1 MKSMTASISRCS
13 RRLSFALAL
22 ALLLLAFAAL
32 DAHADGISV
41 RSARLVTADD
51 GGYALEANFD
61 LALNP
66 TLEEALTKG
75 VSLYFL
81 LEFDV
86 IRKRWYWVDEKV
98 IDRQLQYKLSFNALT
113 SQYRLGAGPLYQNF
127 DTLAEALDLLA
138 HVRRRQIV
146 EPGVL
151 KKDNS
156 YSAAVRMRLDV
167 SQLPKPFQLSAFGS
181 RDWNIGSDWYRWTV
195 TP

>member
-1 MKSMTASISRCS
+1 MKSMTASILRCS
-13 RRLSFALAL
+13 RRLSLAFALAL
-22 ALLLLAFAAL
+22 VFLLGGFTF
-32 DAHADGISV
+32 AHADGISV
-41 RSARLVTADD
+41 RNARLVANDE
-51 GGYALEANFD
+51 GSYALEANFD
-61 LALNP
+61 LALNS

-98 IDRQLQYKLSFNALT
+98 VDRQQQYKLSFNSLT
-113 SQYRLGAGPLYQNF
+113 GQYRLGAGPLYQNF
-127 DTLAEALDLLA
+127 ETLGEALDLLA
-138 HVRRRQIV
+138 HVRRRQVV

-151 KKDNS
+151 RKDNT
-156 YSAAVRMRLDV
+156 YVAAVRMRLDV